1 MNRQLSGIQEN
12 LKAVSNAYQQ
22 MIKRFREGISSQELF
37 DCFQSSLKNSLGDYE
52 ILYDYIWGKDSLN
65 IDGVTEGEYIPQ
77 KGDTLIMDISI
88 GKNGVWCDVCRT
100 FFVGE
105 PTEEQRTVFAMTTK
119 SLRAGYK
126 ALKSGVRACEIYEK
140 VNTVYELNG
149 KTLVHHAGHRIGEK
163 ALMQPQ
169 FLADNQTQLIA
180 GELYTIE
187 SGLYEE
193 FGIRLEN
200 DFLLTEEG
208 AIDLFEELMPLKIEE
223 YVLK

>member
-65 IDGVTEGEYIPQ
+65 IDGVTGGKYIPQ
-77 KGDTLIMDISI
+77 RGDTLIMDISI

-105 PTEEQRTVFAMTTK
+105 PTEEQRTVFAMITK
-119 SLRAGYK
+119 SLREGHE
-126 ALKSGVRACEIYEK
+126 ALKKGVKACEIYKK
-140 VNTVYELNG
+140 VNTVYEING

-169 FLADNQTQLIA
+169 FLMDNETELIV

-193 FGIRLEN
+193 FGVRLEN
-200 DFLLTEEG
+200 DFLLTEDG
-208 AIDLFEELMPLKIEE
+208 AIDLFEDLMPLKIEE
-223 YVLK
+223 YILK